1 MYGRKTLRIVPVISS
16 DSDGSYFSEFLGGD
30 PVTPQFQRFM
40 RDYPAAVRAA
50 ACGGALN
57 SPYACNNNNISMPK
71 STQSETSDQ
80 YNTRIRR
87 QNACTK
93 RTGIIGLISCFA
105 CLFTCF

>member
-1 MYGRKTLRIVPVISS
+1 MYGRKTLRIVPVTSS
-16 DSDGSYFSEFLGGD
+16 DSDCSAFSEFLGGD

-40 RDYPAAVRAA
+40 RDYPVAVRAA
-50 ACGGALN
+50 AGGGVLR
-57 SPYACNNNNISMPK
+57 SSYACNNNV
-71 STQSETSDQ
+71 STPNSTRSETSDQ

-87 QNACTK
+87 QNACAK